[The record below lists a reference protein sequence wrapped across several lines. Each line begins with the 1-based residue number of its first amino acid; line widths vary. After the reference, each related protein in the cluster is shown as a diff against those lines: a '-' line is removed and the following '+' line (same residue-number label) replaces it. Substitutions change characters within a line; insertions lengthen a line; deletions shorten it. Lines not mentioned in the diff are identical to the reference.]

1 MVCINLKTMKKI
13 YYMALAAVILVTSCQ
28 SKKQNVNDDIT
39 ALRKLSEEAI
49 AAFRAKDVDQ
59 LLSQYSKDA
68 IEMPPNESITVGIEA
83 ITKAY
88 ETWFSDTTY
97 FHEKFTET
105 LDKIEVSESGDLGY
119 VRTTS
124 RFFRKTPYGDY
135 EQKNIYIYKKIEG
148 EWKCIIAIWND
159 NAPLK
164 N

>member
-1 MVCINLKTMKKI
+1 MKKI
-13 YYMALAAVILVTSCQ
+13 YYLTLAAVILITSCK
-28 SKKQNVNDDIT
+28 SKIKNAGDDINK
-39 ALRKLSEEAI
+39 LRNLSEEAI

-59 LLSQYSKDA
+59 LLSQYSTDA
-68 IEMPPNESITVGIEA
+68 IEMPPNEPITVGIEA

-88 ETWFSDTTY
+88 EIWFSDTTY

-105 LDKIEVSESGDLGY
+105 LNKIEVSESGDLGY
-119 VRTTS
+119 VRTTTH
-124 RFFRKTPYGDY
+124 FFRKTPDGDL

-148 EWKCIIAIWND
+148 TWKCILAIWND